1 MWSKFMLYTDIIIY
15 ILHVQVIKLLL
26 HRKILNTSRDELK
39 RNDLSLV
46 NIVISNPKLL
56 MFMSLALRKNNIEI
70 VTVIL
75 MSYG

>member
-26 HRKILNTSRDELK
+26 HRKILNTSRDGLK

-70 VTVIL
+70 VTVSL

>member
-26 HRKILNTSRDELK
+26 HRKILNTSRDGLK